1 MSDGT
6 PGVNGTPEKLP
17 GTRDFELPFLEIL
30 ASIDAEIAK
39 NLCSESRRCHFWGP
53 QI

>member
-6 PGVNGTPEKLP
+6 PGVNGTSEKLP

-30 ASIDAEIAK
+30 AKIAK

-53 QI
+53 P

>member
-17 GTRDFELPFLEIL
+17 GTRDFELPFLEIV
-30 ASIDAEIAK
+30 ASIDAKIAK
-39 NLCSESRRCHFWGP
+39 KQDAHRPITRDVNGL
-53 QI
+53 